1 MIVTI
6 ADSSQFQC
14 AGCNET
20 FASKTKLF
28 NHINEFN
35 HAQPVAKATK
45 GKNKKR

>member
-1 MIVTI
+1 VVVAI

-14 AGCNET
+14 AACNVT

-28 NHINEFN
+28 KHINELN
-35 HAQPVAKATK
+35 HVQPVAKATK